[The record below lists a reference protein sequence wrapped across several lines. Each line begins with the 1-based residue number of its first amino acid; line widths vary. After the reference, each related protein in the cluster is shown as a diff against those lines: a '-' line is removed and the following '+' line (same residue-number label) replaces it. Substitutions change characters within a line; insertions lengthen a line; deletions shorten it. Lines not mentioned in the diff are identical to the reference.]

1 MERFTDATSLINW
14 VEKQRRFS
22 PKTSLEKMKYLCQ
35 LFDHPEQKF
44 SSIHVTGTNGKG
56 STVAYLRSILK
67 EAGFNVAT
75 FTSPYITIFNERIQY
90 NENYISNSDLLKY
103 GNMILDKYDII
114 TSDGYELPSFFEFI
128 TLMAFLYFSEIPNL
142 DFAIIEV
149 GMGGRLDS
157 TNVINPDVAVIT
169 NVAYDHM
176 HVLGNTLEEISIE
189 KMGIVKSNIPVVIG
203 SKEKELQKF
212 MLDKLQNVTN
222 DVTFSALR
230 AIEIKKM
237 DIYGSLVLLKDKE
250 YTFKLGLS
258 GIHQIDNAVVAI
270 SVIEKLNQ
278 IYSNKKCNFPIS
290 NVILDRGLQNVN
302 WPGRLEI
309 LNNEP
314 LILTDGA
321 HNIDG
326 INRVCE
332 FIKSLDYKSK
342 LAVVAIS
349 KDKEKD
355 AMIKILDETFDKIIF
370 TTYSYE
376 RSSIASELDELS
388 NNSNHMCVDTL
399 DDALNIVL
407 NEPSEFNIFLGSLYL
422 VTDIRKK
429 FK

>member
-1 MERFTDATSLINW
+1 MKLRLGVIFGGES
-14 VEKQRRFS
+14 VEHEVSIISAVQAMKH
-22 PKTSLEKMKYLCQ
+22 LDEEKYEIIPIYIGKNREWY
-35 LFDHPEQKF
+35 
-44 SSIHVTGTNGKG
+44 TGK
-56 STVAYLRSILK
+56 LLK
-67 EAGFNVAT
+67 DIEIY
-75 FTSPYITIFNERIQY
+75 SDL
-90 NENYISNSDLLKY
+90 DLLKY
-103 GNMILDKYDII
+103 GNMILEKYDVI
-114 TSDGYELPSFFEFI
+114 THDGYEHPSFFEFI
-128 TLMAFLYFSEIPNL
+128 TLMAFLYFSELKDL

-157 TNVINPDVAVIT
+157 TNVINPDVAIIT

-176 HVLGNTLEEISIE
+176 HVLGNTLEEIATE

-203 SKEKELQKF
+203 TKDRNLQSF
-212 MLDKLQNVTN
+212 MSDKLQNISS

-230 AIEIKKM
+230 EVEIKKM
-237 DIYGSLVLLKDKE
+237 DIYGSQILLKDLGL
-250 YTFKLGLS
+250 TLNLGLS

-270 SVIEKLNQ
+270 SVIEKLNK
-278 IYSNKKCNFPIS
+278 IYENKKCNFPIS
-290 NVILDRGLQNVN
+290 NVILNRGLQNVN

-309 LNNEP
+309 LCDNP

-326 INRVCE
+326 ITRVCE

-355 AMIKILDETFDKIIF
+355 AMIKVLDETFDKIIF

-376 RSSIASELDELS
+376 RSSTAIELNELS
-388 NNSNHMCVDTL
+388 NNSNHMYVDTL
-399 DDALNIVL
+399 DEALKLVL
-407 NEPSEFNIFLGSLYL
+407 DHPNDFNIFLGSLYL

-429 FK
+429 FR